1 MAAIIAI
8 VRVILGIY
16 VGLSIACFVYCFKH
30 SELKFTTDEVVKA
43 IRSTFI
49 AALLLLF
56 ACLL

>member
-8 VRVILGIY
+8 VRVILGVY
-16 VGLSIACFVYCFKH
+16 VGLSVASFVYCFKH
-30 SELKFTTDEVVKA
+30 SEIKFTTDEVVKA

-49 AALLLLF
+49 AALLLVF